1 MSVSFI
7 LAWGRGGGVEGLCD
21 IDDEGGKKKKKKKKK
36 KKEGELCQGLL
47 LVDVL

>member
-7 LAWGRGGGVEGLCD
+7 LAGGRGGGVEGLCD
-21 IDDEGGKKKKKKKKK
+21 IDDEGGKKKKKK
-36 KKEGELCQGLL
+36 EGELCQGLM